1 MIGTKDSAS
10 RRFVSTSTYTMQT
23 SSTTFPI
30 LSLNYRRPRSSG
42 SPTSAPPCSKTA
54 LQSGWRRRSRSGT
67 RRWLCRRT
75 SWSTWIRRS
84 PRSSSNPAQSA
95 VSDSA
100 NYFLII
106 ISSSNTAS
114 KGVSANML
122 QAGSK
127 RRRTKKQI
135 EEEKKAEIL
144 KRQQTEAKITN
155 YNAMQMK
162 V

>member
-1 MIGTKDSAS
+1 
-10 RRFVSTSTYTMQT
+10 
-23 SSTTFPI
+23 
-30 LSLNYRRPRSSG
+30 
-42 SPTSAPPCSKTA
+42 
-54 LQSGWRRRSRSGT
+54 
-67 RRWLCRRT
+67 
-75 SWSTWIRRS
+75 
-84 PRSSSNPAQSA
+84 
-95 VSDSA
+95 
-100 NYFLII
+100 
-106 ISSSNTAS
+106 
-114 KGVSANML
+114 ML

>member
-1 MIGTKDSAS
+1 M
-10 RRFVSTSTYTMQT
+10 
-23 SSTTFPI
+23 
-30 LSLNYRRPRSSG
+30 
-42 SPTSAPPCSKTA
+42 
-54 LQSGWRRRSRSGT
+54 
-67 RRWLCRRT
+67 
-75 SWSTWIRRS
+75 TWIRRS
-84 PRSSSNPAQSA
+84 LRSSNNPLQSA
-95 VSDSA
+95 VSDST
-100 NYFLII
+100 NYFLILNF
-106 ISSSNTAS
+106 SSNIAS

-144 KRQQTEAKITN
+144 KRQQTEAKISN